1 MGRYRK
7 PFYTQKSHLTQEAK
21 TNLEQAEQMVT
32 VGREDLVKP
41 PSWLADSVAKKEF
54 KRIVNELNQIDI
66 VGNLDLGNIGGYCN
80 AYSYYRKATDELKK
94 ASLTVTT
101 YDKDGNEFIKEHP
114 LVNIQ
119 KKYAEEMRKFASLV
133 GLTIDSRL
141 KAAVVKKGQFDDEIN
156 NKFGDI

>member
-7 PFYTQKSHLTQEAK
+7 PYYTQKSHLTQEEKA
-21 TNLEQAEQMVT
+21 NLEQAEQMVT
-32 VGREDLVKP
+32 VGREDLAKP
-41 PSWLADSVAKKEF
+41 PSWLVDSAAKKEF
-54 KRIVNELNQIDI
+54 RRIVNELNQIDI

-101 YDKDGNEFIKEHP
+101 YDKDGNEIIKEHP

-141 KAAVVKKGQFDDEIN
+141 KAAVVKKGQYDDEIN
-156 NKFGDI
+156 NEFGDI

>member
-1 MGRYRK
+1 MGRYQK
-7 PFYTQKSHLTQEAK
+7 PFYAQRSHLTNEEKENRA
-21 TNLEQAEQMVT
+21 QAEALVT
-32 VGREDLVKP
+32 VGSEDLAKP
-41 PSWLADSVAKKEF
+41 PSWLVDTVAKKEF
-54 KRIVNELNQIDI
+54 KRIVKELNDIEI

-94 ASLTVTT
+94 ASLTITVT
-101 YDKDGNEFIKEHP
+101 DKDGNDIVKEHP

-141 KAAVVKKGQFDDEIN
+141 KAAVVKKGQFDDDIHSE
-156 NKFGDI
+156 FGDI